1 MKTKIVLQVKPGIFR
16 AMKKVLL
23 LIFLNLSFKGYAQ
36 VSVDTTDGNVIIT
49 QKAKPATKSLSIYRM
64 YIPGRGTSNLMVYEP
79 DSYNYGDD
87 PDTLVF
93 NLATELLHTKELLD
107 VALKYKHFNF
117 YRFAFDINPYRDLIG
132 KLVDIYAGSKEWN
145 DYLQKAGNLQMS
157 STLFDGNQVT
167 EIKYD
172 KAIADNILAKS
183 DFAKMLNDF
192 FQPYGYKL
200 TVNGFPDD
208 HQQIV
213 SRAEL
218 RSLGKP
224 ESLFIPIPN
233 NYFTMTKIK

>member
-1 MKTKIVLQVKPGIFR
+1 
-16 AMKKVLL
+16 MKKVFLL
-23 LIFLNLSFKGYAQ
+23 VFLILSFKGYAQ
-36 VSVDTTDGNVIIT
+36 ISVDTTEGNITVT
-49 QKAKPATKSLSIYRM
+49 QKTKSVARSLSIYRM
-64 YIPGRGTSNLMVYEP
+64 YISGRGSSNLMVYEP

-87 PDTLVF
+87 PDTLVY
-93 NLATELLHTKELLD
+93 NLITELQHAKELLD
-107 VALKYKHFNF
+107 VALKYRHYKF
-117 YRFAFDINPYRDLIG
+117 YRFALDINPYRDLIG

-172 KAIADNILAKS
+172 KTIADNILAKS
-183 DFAKMLNDF
+183 DFTKMLNDF
-192 FQPYGYKL
+192 FQPYGYKI
-200 TVNGFPDD
+200 TANGFPED

-218 RSLGKP
+218 RSLGKA